1 MAFLLNRAPSRIAW
15 TLIALLVAAA
25 GARAE
30 EPYSF
35 AATPG
40 KLPKTVV
47 PIHYALDLKPDLEK
61 LTLAGSEV
69 VDIEV
74 MAPTDR
80 LVLNAVSMTVES
92 AAFEG
97 DAGQAAA
104 VTADAAAETV
114 TFVFPRPISAGRHK
128 LRVVYSA
135 QINKFGRGLFMVD
148 YPTSEGRKRMI
159 SSHLEPSDARRI
171 FPSWDEP
178 AFKASFE
185 LAVTLPEKFLAVSN
199 MPVAREA
206 PAGDGFKRVSFDSTP
221 KMSSYLF
228 VLAAGELERL
238 TGDADGVTV
247 GVVATKGKSGNG
259 RYALDE
265 AISLLK
271 YFNDYFGVKYP
282 LPKLDLI
289 AVPGGF
295 GGAMENWGGITFF
308 ESRLLF
314 DAATSPQD
322 ARRGIFSI
330 LSHEMAHQW
339 FGDLVTNAWWDNIWL
354 NEGFAS
360 WMQTKS
366 AEALHPDWQAW
377 LNSSGAKQGA
387 MAEDARRTTRPIQRP
402 IANETEAM
410 AAFDVIT
417 YSKGQAFIR
426 MLESYLGDD
435 VFRAGIRAYMQKH
448 AYSSTTTADLWRA
461 LEAASG
467 KPVGNIAAAYT
478 EQAGVPLVL
487 AEAMCVGEQ
496 QRVVLKQER
505 FTVRDP
511 TAKPQRWQVPIAVGP
526 VGTTRAP
533 EMVLLDGTAEVAA
546 GRCGEPV
553 KLNLGDSGYYRVQYD
568 AAMQAALAKSI
579 AAMTPADQVNLIAD
593 SWALVEAERGG
604 SAGFFELLDHLSDDV
619 SRAVWDQ
626 VIRTL
631 SRIDHLERGR
641 PGRAAF
647 WAYARSKLRPVFDR
661 VDWERAEG
669 EPSDRTLL
677 RARLIS
683 TLGGFGDEAVLG
695 EAKRRFA
702 AFQKDPASL
711 ATDLRGPVTHLA
723 GLTADRATYDS
734 LLALGRKTTNTDER
748 VRYYSA
754 AASARNPEFAKETL
768 AIALTDELPASL
780 VGTLIF
786 SVAGQ
791 GEHAELAVAFVKENL
806 AALATKQGPS
816 FRNTFLSNLM
826 GNFTD
831 PARAAELAAFAPAH
845 ETSGGRIVAARV
857 QDRILADADFA
868 AQQLPAID
876 DWIKRRT
883 GR

>member
-74 MAPTDR
+74 SAPTDR

-92 AAFEG
+92 AAIEG
-97 DAGQAAA
+97 DASQAATI
-104 VTADAAAETV
+104 TADAAAETV

-128 LRVVYSA
+128 LRVVYTA

-228 VLAAGELERL
+228 VLTAGELERL

-360 WMQTKS
+360 WMQAKS
-366 AEALHPDWQAW
+366 AEALHPDWQTW
-377 LNSSGAKQGA
+377 LNSNGAKQGA
-387 MAEDARRTTRPIQRP
+387 MAEDARP
-402 IANETEAM
+402 A
-410 AAFDVIT
+410 
-417 YSKGQAFIR
+417 
-426 MLESYLGDD
+426 
-435 VFRAGIRAYMQKH
+435 
-448 AYSSTTTADLWRA
+448 WRH
-461 LEAASG
+461 
-467 KPVGNIAAAYT
+467 
-478 EQAGVPLVL
+478 
-487 AEAMCVGEQ
+487 C
-496 QRVVLKQER
+496 
-505 FTVRDP
+505 
-511 TAKPQRWQVPIAVGP
+511 
-526 VGTTRAP
+526 
-533 EMVLLDGTAEVAA
+533 
-546 GRCGEPV
+546 C
-553 KLNLGDSGYYRVQYD
+553 
-568 AAMQAALAKSI
+568 
-579 AAMTPADQVNLIAD
+579 
-593 SWALVEAERGG
+593 
-604 SAGFFELLDHLSDDV
+604 
-619 SRAVWDQ
+619 
-626 VIRTL
+626 
-631 SRIDHLERGR
+631 
-641 PGRAAF
+641 
-647 WAYARSKLRPVFDR
+647 
-661 VDWERAEG
+661 
-669 EPSDRTLL
+669 
-677 RARLIS
+677 
-683 TLGGFGDEAVLG
+683 
-695 EAKRRFA
+695 
-702 AFQKDPASL
+702 
-711 ATDLRGPVTHLA
+711 
-723 GLTADRATYDS
+723 
-734 LLALGRKTTNTDER
+734 
-748 VRYYSA
+748 
-754 AASARNPEFAKETL
+754 
-768 AIALTDELPASL
+768 
-780 VGTLIF
+780 
-786 SVAGQ
+786 
-791 GEHAELAVAFVKENL
+791 
-806 AALATKQGPS
+806 
-816 FRNTFLSNLM
+816 
-826 GNFTD
+826 
-831 PARAAELAAFAPAH
+831 
-845 ETSGGRIVAARV
+845 
-857 QDRILADADFA
+857 
-868 AQQLPAID
+868 
-876 DWIKRRT
+876 
-883 GR
+883 